1 MNRARLVAGGLV
13 LAGSTAVIALVSADR
28 PRGFLRS
35 GHYSWVF
42 VVAVVVTGVSGGLKP
57 IADSVREPRGER
69 RQLYERR
76 VDEIL
81 AAAFVKIV
89 RLSGL
94 EFTAIGMHAF
104 LVDGWRHQTLRRA
117 GHLRLVRR
125 AVPSEI
131 RWTKGKGVIGVCWAT
146 NKLTAIDIHQIRE
159 RALSASAEEWD
170 AQPAEGRLGMT
181 RAEYER
187 SHTSGAIM
195 AVPIVDRRA
204 IFRGVVS
211 LDGPPGSLSVLDQDG
226 VWEVLEE
233 VAHAVWVLGRRVE
246 DL

>member
-1 MNRARLVAGGLV
+1 M
-13 LAGSTAVIALVSADR
+13 LAGSAVVITLVGANR
-28 PRGFLRS
+28 PRGFLTS

-42 VVAVVVTGVSGGLKP
+42 VAAVVIAGASAGLKP
-57 IADSVREPRGER
+57 IVNSVREPRGER

-76 VDEIL
+76 VDETL
-81 AAAFVKIV
+81 SAAFVKIV

-94 EFTAIGMHAF
+94 DFTAIGMHAF
-104 LVDGWRHQTLRRA
+104 LVDGWRHRTLRRA
-117 GHLRLVRR
+117 GRLRLVRR
-125 AVPSEI
+125 SVPSEI

-146 NKLTAIDIHQIRE
+146 EKLTAIDIHQIRE
-159 RALSASAEEWD
+159 RALSVSAEEWD
-170 AQPAEGRLGMT
+170 ALPSEGRLGMT

-195 AVPIVDRRA
+195 AVPMADRHGVV
-204 IFRGVVS
+204 RGVVS
-211 LDGPPGSLSVLDQDG
+211 LDAPPGSLEVLDQDG

-233 VAHAVWVLGRRVE
+233 AAHAVWVLGRAVE